1 MPTTEILDFI
11 NAAIDLGVDTTAF
24 GEYKSFLAAADATHD
39 GNVSKQEF
47 ADWLAAN
54 ASFTTQQLEAL
65 QGVVS
70 SPRYVETKYGMGA
83 SFEEQ
88 AQERERDHAAGSA
101 ADAAMEHGRCI
112 TRSEILEFIQ
122 ACVDAGVDVSKFESQ
137 REFLAQADADSDGK
151 VDRDE
156 LRAWLHANES
166 FSEAQL
172 ATIKEVIE
180 AGRLADDRA
189 AYGEGKYG
197 MYSIFRIQTGDA
209 TCEIREGCGRLAK
222 QTAVRFFLAPL
233 QLIHPNR
240 SSPLVAPCCGRDAGA
255 AAFPAA

>member
-1 MPTTEILDFI
+1 MGGTEDASAAAARGRAAAAFADENASRWGQSVSMPTTEILDFI

-137 REFLAQADADSDGK
+137 REFLAQADADGDGK

-197 MYSIFRIQTGDA
+197 MYSD
-209 TCEIREGCGRLAK
+209 L
-222 QTAVRFFLAPL
+222 
-233 QLIHPNR
+233 PN
-240 SSPLVAPCCGRDAGA
+240 SNW
-255 AAFPAA
+255 